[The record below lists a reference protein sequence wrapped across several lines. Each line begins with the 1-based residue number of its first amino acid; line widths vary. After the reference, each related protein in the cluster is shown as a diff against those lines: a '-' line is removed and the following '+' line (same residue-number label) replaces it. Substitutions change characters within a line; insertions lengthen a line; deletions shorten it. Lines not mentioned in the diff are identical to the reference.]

1 MQAAYLDRLNPQ
13 QREAATHTE
22 GPLLVLAG
30 AGTGKTS
37 VITARIA
44 FMIDCG
50 IPPEAILGVT
60 FTNKAA
66 REMKDRLQ
74 RLIDPEKARKV
85 TLGTFHSF
93 CGRILRKHIALAGN
107 YNTSF
112 TIADESDQKSIIR
125 QAAAELGF
133 SKDELP
139 TEVAAAAI
147 SNWKNKLWWPDEAK
161 TEVAL
166 HHPGEENITLVY
178 ERYQQL
184 MELQN
189 VIDFDDMLMLTLR
202 IFEQSP
208 ETLKKC
214 QETYRYLLVD
224 EYQDTNT
231 AQFQIVKLLAGDRM
245 NLCVVGDDDQSIY
258 AWRGADISNILD
270 FPKIFPGTKEIK
282 LEQNYR
288 STNRILNAA
297 NAVIGGNSSR
307 YNKNLWS
314 AKGTGEI
321 LRVVKTPNGEEE
333 ARFVVNTIQNMVIR
347 GERSYSDFAI
357 LYRSNHLSRL
367 FEQEFRR
374 AHIRPKIVGGQEFFQ
389 RKEVKDAATY
399 LKLIINERDEQGFL
413 RIIGTPPRGIGD
425 KAILRMRE
433 LKASAPELSFFDII
447 KSDTFLATLTA
458 KPKAAVQEF
467 AALFD
472 KYRQEFAETEFLA
485 ETAQNFL
492 TEIGYLNG
500 LQRIYRDLDEANY
513 RQENVY
519 EFLSFLGSFA
529 LRFKQE
535 HEGEKPT
542 LQDFVETFSLM
553 DENDRTEEEN
563 EDAPVMSTVH
573 ASKGLEY
580 PVVFIVGMENK
591 VFPHERSLNEN
602 GLEEERRLFY
612 VAITRAREELFMT
625 YAGERFR
632 FKEFIRCVPSPFLR
646 EIPDDIC
653 ERNVPDDLKKEASE
667 DEKLK
672 AYEDILRML
681 DEDDD

>member
-307 YNKNLWS
+307 YDKNLWS

-472 KYRQEFAETEFLA
+472 KYRQEFSETEFLA

>member
-161 TEVAL
+161 AEVAL

-307 YNKNLWS
+307 YDKNLWS

-472 KYRQEFAETEFLA
+472 KYRQEFSETEFLA

>member
-307 YNKNLWS
+307 YDKNLWS

-472 KYRQEFAETEFLA
+472 KYRKEFSETEFLA

-591 VFPHERSLNEN
+591 LFPHERSLNEN